1 MLFLEVQKVHSDAV
15 TVCGLAMLDDI
26 YYITRIRQ
34 LIIVN

>member
-1 MLFLEVQKVHSDAV
+1 MHSDAV
-15 TVCGLAMLDDI
+15 TVCNLAMLDDI